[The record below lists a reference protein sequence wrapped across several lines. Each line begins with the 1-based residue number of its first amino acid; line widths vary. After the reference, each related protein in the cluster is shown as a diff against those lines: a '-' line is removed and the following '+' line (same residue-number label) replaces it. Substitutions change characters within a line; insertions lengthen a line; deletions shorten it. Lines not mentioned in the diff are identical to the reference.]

1 MWNELYEKLSNSDKE
16 EFRRIINLLLSR
28 NFIIRDVYD
37 SREGM
42 MKISPEYRF
51 VERNFELFTEY
62 LHYAGWL
69 LQKTVT
75 TALSRFPTS
84 MSTTV

>member
-28 NFIIRDVYD
+28 NFIIRMCTIQ
-37 SREGM
+37 EGM

-51 VERNFELFTEY
+51 VERILSTEY

-75 TALSRFPTS
+75 TALSRFQR
-84 MSTTV
+84 V